1 MAEALKGLSTIGT
14 FLMNLDTDSAAK
26 KIIDITSY
34 PDLGGERN
42 SIDITTLSDTI
53 EQSIAGL
60 QKGGTL
66 QFDANYTKAN
76 WTAVKALEDGNKHTF
91 GVYFDSNATGLA
103 NYVPTGDSGK
113 FKFSGELSCYVN
125 GGNTN
130 EARKMTIIVYLQSE
144 IETVE

>member
-14 FLMNLDTDSAAK
+14 FFMNLDTDSAAK
-26 KIIDITSY
+26 KIIDITSF

-66 QFDANYTKAN
+66 QFEANYTKAN
-76 WTAVKALEDGNKHTF
+76 WTAVKTLEDGNKHTF

-113 FKFSGELSCYVN
+113 FKFSGELN

>member
-14 FLMNLDTDSAAK
+14 FLMNLDTDSSAK
-26 KIIDITSY
+26 KLVDITSY

-42 SIDITTLSDTI
+42 TIDITTLSDTT
-53 EQSIAGL
+53 EQSTPGVQA
-60 QKGGTL
+60 GGTL
-66 QFDANYTKAN
+66 QFEANYTKEN
-76 WTAVKALEDGNKHTF
+76 WTAVQAVCDGNKHTF

-103 NYVPTGDSGK
+103 NYVPTGDAGK